1 MNYGMF
7 TGVLCTIPSV
17 AIIPIGERDEI
28 FICKFVLC
36 TSENVDG
43 NMQYDFFECVAFED
57 TAKAVHDGFY
67 KGAKVNVFGKVKNFT
82 FKDANNTAHFTN
94 IVLAEHV
101 ELGDNVSGSTET
113 GKVSVIAELKE
124 MDRLYKEVCDNGFL
138 CIDENDYY
146 YIALNNMP
154 LL

>member
-43 NMQYDFFECVAFED
+43 NMQYDFFECVAFER
-57 TAKAVHDGFY
+57 
-67 KGAKVNVFGKVKNFT
+67 
-82 FKDANNTAHFTN
+82 
-94 IVLAEHV
+94 
-101 ELGDNVSGSTET
+101 
-113 GKVSVIAELKE
+113 LKISPLKTPIIQHIS
-124 MDRLYKEVCDNGFL
+124 RILYWP
-138 CIDENDYY
+138 
-146 YIALNNMP
+146 NMSNSEIM
-154 LL
+154 

>member
-43 NMQYDFFECVAFED
+43 NMQYDFLNVLRLKIRQRQYMMDFI
-57 TAKAVHDGFY
+57 
-67 KGAKVNVFGKVKNFT
+67 KVQ
-82 FKDANNTAHFTN
+82 
-94 IVLAEHV
+94 
-101 ELGDNVSGSTET
+101 
-113 GKVSVIAELKE
+113 
-124 MDRLYKEVCDNGFL
+124 R
-138 CIDENDYY
+138 
-146 YIALNNMP
+146 
-154 LL
+154 

>member
-28 FICKFVLC
+28 FICKFVIC
-36 TSENVDG
+36 TNEYVEG
-43 NMQYDFFECVAFED
+43 KIHCDFFECVAFED
-57 TAKAVHDGFY
+57 TAKAVHDGFR
-67 KGAKVNVFGKVKNFT
+67 KGVRINAFGKVKNFT
-82 FKDANNTAHFTN
+82 FKDANNTPHFTN

-101 ELGDNVSGSTET
+101 ELGDNITDPPEAGNI
-113 GKVSVIAELKE
+113 SVIAELKE
-124 MDRLYKEVCDNGFL
+124 MDRMYKEVCDNGFL

>member
-57 TAKAVHDGFY
+57 TAKAVHDGF
-67 KGAKVNVFGKVKNFT
+67 
-82 FKDANNTAHFTN
+82 
-94 IVLAEHV
+94 
-101 ELGDNVSGSTET
+101 
-113 GKVSVIAELKE
+113 
-124 MDRLYKEVCDNGFL
+124 
-138 CIDENDYY
+138 
-146 YIALNNMP
+146 
-154 LL
+154 